1 MQPRA
6 YIVVSD
12 ADRYLF
18 EQALN
23 AHFLDGYRVK
33 FYSVGT
39 DLTDNGAFLFTAI
52 LEKKGAK

>member
-1 MQPRA
+1 MQTRT

-12 ADRYLF
+12 ADRYQF

-33 FYSVGT
+33 FYSVET
-39 DLTDNGAFLFTAI
+39 DLTSNGAFVYTAI